1 MRSALTVSACD
12 ERNIFVATTTKKTRN
27 EMETELAR
35 SQAVDI
41 EQAQVV
47 RGAATQP
54 ITFRAS
60 APLLERL
67 DALAQ
72 KEHRT
77 RANLIQHILWSYL
90 HERESTARKH

>member
-1 MRSALTVSACD
+1 M
-12 ERNIFVATTTKKTRN
+12 ATTTKKNRS
-27 EMETELAR
+27 EMEAELAR
-35 SQAVDI
+35 SQAPDI
-41 EQAQVV
+41 ERAEVV

-90 HERESTARKH
+90 HERESATRKH

>member
-1 MRSALTVSACD
+1 M
-12 ERNIFVATTTKKTRN
+12 ATTTKKNRS
-27 EMETELAR
+27 EMEAELAH
-35 SQAVDI
+35 SQAPDI
-41 EQAQVV
+41 ERAEVV

-77 RANLIQHILWSYL
+77 RANLIQHIIWSYL
-90 HERESTARKH
+90 HERESTAKKH